1 MNHLEDPDDEHPHHE
16 FPGYV
21 AGSWAIDPAHSE
33 VSFTVRHLMVSKV
46 LGRFT
51 SFEGEIVTAADPLSS
66 SVTAT
71 VDLASIDTSNAD
83 RDAQLRS
90 ADAVA
95 HGLPG
100 RVGPRAGRPPRAG
113 ARGALPTPGGD
124 GQGQRADGGAL
135 PGPEEPFRR
144 RLPGCSPASW
154 FLNFGSAKGRRRRAH
169 R

>member
-1 MNHLEDPDDEHPHHE
+1 MTSTLTTE

-21 AGSWAIDPAHSE
+21 AGSWAIDPVHSE

-83 RDAQLRS
+83 RDAQLR
-90 ADAVA
+90 
-95 HGLPG
+95 
-100 RVGPRAGRPPRAG
+100 RACRHV
-113 ARGALPTPGGD
+113 L
-124 GQGQRADGGAL
+124 
-135 PGPEEPFRR
+135 
-144 RLPGCSPASW
+144 
-154 FLNFGSAKGRRRRAH
+154 
-169 R
+169 